1 MNNTFNNIAI
11 VVYSCDKND
20 EVWPIYISCL
30 DKYWENHPKV
40 YLLNETKKYD
50 KIPTITYNY
59 DLELWTKRIRQSLK
73 DISEKYIIFMCDD
86 CFLNSNI
93 NLEKLKRCINILD
106 NTKYSN
112 IQFEISTDSNDKISI
127 FPGFKEKTKY
137 STYVISLLCR
147 IWKKDALIDILK
159 DDSNPWM
166 VEYNQ
171 KYGNHKFLQVTD
183 EKVISWFND
192 QIGGNGAIRYG
203 KWQHGIEDFL
213 KKENIEVDFSKK
225 GFN

>member
-1 MNNTFNNIAI
+1 MNSRFEDLAI
-11 VVYSCDKND
+11 VVYSCDKN
-20 EVWPIYISCL
+20 EEIWPVYITCL
-30 DKYWENHPKV
+30 DKYWKNHPKV
-40 YLLNETKKYD
+40 YLLNETKEYD
-50 KIPTITYNY
+50 KIITINHNY
-59 DLELWTKRIRQSLK
+59 DLELWTKRIRMSLK
-73 DISEKYIIFMCDD
+73 DIKEKYIIFMCDD
-86 CFLNSNI
+86 CFLNDNI
-93 NLEKLKRCINILD
+93 NEYKLIRCLSILK
-106 NTKYSN
+106 NTSYSN
-112 IQFEISTDSNDKISI
+112 IQFELSTDPNDRDS
-127 FPGFKEKTKY
+127 FFTGFKEKTKN
-137 STYVISLLCR
+137 STYVISLLCG
-147 IWKKDALIDILK
+147 IWKKNDLIDILE